1 MGSGFES
8 LAVYFSFNASFAPQS
23 RAAKSRREPRP
34 GTQTTP
40 APRTS
45 PRHPKQPRHREPR
58 PGAATKAPPPK
69 NPKGSEAGAPLPGDI
84 DSLGPQSIF
93 MTCEKVSSTGVS
105 RSKMVTSTFSF
116 CVSGLTSEI
125 VAVRVSKGPE
135 VMVTVSPAA

>member
-1 MGSGFES
+1 MGRRNHLERTPPHHPLQQRMG
-8 LAVYFSFNASFAPQS
+8 LTPPQTHNLSFNP
-23 RAAKSRREPRP
+23 
-34 GTQTTP
+34 
-40 APRTS
+40 
-45 PRHPKQPRHREPR
+45 
-58 PGAATKAPPPK
+58 KAPPPK
-69 NPKGSEAGAPLPGDI
+69 NPKGSEAAAPLPGDI

>member
-1 MGSGFES
+1 M
-8 LAVYFSFNASFAPQS
+8 YFSFNASFTP
-23 RAAKSRREPRP
+23 KSRREPRP
-34 GTQTTP
+34 GTP
-40 APRTS
+40 S
-45 PRHPKQPRHREPR
+45 N
-58 PGAATKAPPPK
+58 PGTATKAPPPK
-69 NPKGSEAGAPLPGDI
+69 NPKGSEAAAPLPGDI
-84 DSLGPQSIF
+84 DSLGLQSIF